1 MKRGGRALKLF
12 LGVAIVAF
20 GLVRYFGSQEE
31 NPYTGRT
38 QAISLSTEEEIAIG
52 LQNAPIMA
60 DQHGGLHPD
69 QQLQDF
75 VAQVGKKLVDNTIAQ
90 ETPYPYE
97 FHLLRDPKT
106 VNAFALPGGQIFIT
120 YALMERLET
129 EDQLAG
135 ILGHEIGHVVGRHAA
150 ERIAQSELANTV
162 ATGAQVGADAGI
174 LASQLG
180 QTVLL
185 KNGRGDELE
194 SDDLGV
200 KFMLEAGYD
209 PEAMIAV
216 MQILKAASGR
226 QHVPEFQ
233 SSHPDPENRIQ
244 KIKEAIEKY
253 RGN

>member
-1 MKRGGRALKLF
+1 MKLGGRALKLF

-20 GLVRYFGSQEE
+20 GVIRYCGSQEE

-60 DQHGGLHPD
+60 EQHGGLYPD
-69 QQLQDF
+69 QRLQDQ
-75 VAQVGKKLVDNTIAQ
+75 VDAVGKKLIDNTIAQ
-90 ETPYPYE
+90 ETPYTYE
-97 FHLLRDPKT
+97 FHLLSDPNT

-120 YALMERLET
+120 YALYKRLNS

-135 ILGHEIGHVVGRHAA
+135 ILGHEIGHVVGRHSA

-162 ATGAQVGADAGI
+162 ATGAQVGADAGM

-180 QTVLL
+180 QTILL

-209 PEAMIAV
+209 PEALIEV
-216 MQILKAASGR
+216 MQILKEAGGGQR
-226 QHVPEFQ
+226 VPEFQ
-233 SSHPDPENRIQ
+233 SSHPDPDNRIE
-244 KIKEAIEKY
+244 KIRAAIEKY
-253 RGN
+253 RN

>member
-1 MKRGGRALKLF
+1 MKLGGRALKLF

-20 GLVRYFGSQEE
+20 GVIRYCGSQEE
-31 NPYTGRT
+31 TPYTGRT

-60 DQHGGLHPD
+60 EQHGGLYPD
-69 QQLQDF
+69 QRLQDQ
-75 VAQVGKKLVDNTIAQ
+75 VDAVGKKLVDNTIAQ
-90 ETPYPYE
+90 ETPYTYE
-97 FHLLRDPKT
+97 FHLLSDPNT

-120 YALMERLET
+120 YALYKRLNS

-135 ILGHEIGHVVGRHAA
+135 ILGHEIGHVVGRHSA

-162 ATGAQVGADAGI
+162 ATGAQVGADAGM

-180 QTVLL
+180 QTILL

-209 PEAMIAV
+209 PEALIEV
-216 MQILKAASGR
+216 MQILKEAGGGQR
-226 QHVPEFQ
+226 VPEFQ
-233 SSHPDPENRIQ
+233 SSHPDPDNRIE
-244 KIKEAIEKY
+244 KIRAAIEKY
-253 RGN
+253 RN

>member
-1 MKRGGRALKLF
+1 MKLGGRALKLF

-20 GLVRYFGSQEE
+20 GVIRYCGSQEE

-60 DQHGGLHPD
+60 EQHGGLYPD
-69 QQLQDF
+69 QRLQDQ
-75 VAQVGKKLVDNTIAQ
+75 VDAVGKKLVDNTIAQ
-90 ETPYPYE
+90 ETPYTYE
-97 FHLLRDPKT
+97 FHLLSDPNT

-120 YALMERLET
+120 YALYKRLNS

-135 ILGHEIGHVVGRHAA
+135 ILGHEIGHVVGRHSA

-162 ATGAQVGADAGI
+162 ATGAQVGADAGM

-180 QTVLL
+180 QTILL

-209 PEAMIAV
+209 PEALIEV
-216 MQILKAASGR
+216 MQILKEAGGGQR
-226 QHVPEFQ
+226 VPEFQ
-233 SSHPDPENRIQ
+233 SSHPDPDNRIE
-244 KIKEAIEKY
+244 KIRAAITKY
-253 RGN
+253 RN

>member
-1 MKRGGRALKLF
+1 MKLGGRALKLV

-20 GLVRYFGSQEE
+20 GVIRYCGSQEE

-60 DQHGGLHPD
+60 EQHGGLYPD
-69 QQLQDF
+69 QRLQDQ
-75 VAQVGKKLVDNTIAQ
+75 VDAVGKKLVDNTIAQ
-90 ETPYPYE
+90 ETPYTYE
-97 FHLLRDPKT
+97 FHLLSDPNT

-120 YALMERLET
+120 YALYKRLNS

-135 ILGHEIGHVVGRHAA
+135 ILGHEIGHVVGRHSA

-162 ATGAQVGADAGI
+162 ATGAQVGADAGM

-180 QTVLL
+180 QTILL

-200 KFMLEAGYD
+200 KFMIEAGYD
-209 PEAMIAV
+209 PEALIEV
-216 MQILKAASGR
+216 MQILKEASGGQR
-226 QHVPEFQ
+226 IPEFQ
-233 SSHPDPENRIQ
+233 SSHPDPDNRIE
-244 KIKEAIEKY
+244 KIRAAITKY
-253 RGN
+253 RN

>member
-1 MKRGGRALKLF
+1 MKLGGRALKLF

-20 GLVRYFGSQEE
+20 GVIRYCGSQEE

-60 DQHGGLHPD
+60 EQHGGLYPD
-69 QQLQDF
+69 QRLQDQ
-75 VAQVGKKLVDNTIAQ
+75 VDAVGKKLVDNTIAQ
-90 ETPYPYE
+90 ETPYTYE
-97 FHLLRDPKT
+97 FHLLSDPNT

-120 YALMERLET
+120 YALYKRLNS

-135 ILGHEIGHVVGRHAA
+135 ILGHEIGHVVGRHSA

-162 ATGAQVGADAGI
+162 ATGAQVGADAGM

-180 QTVLL
+180 QTILL

-209 PEAMIAV
+209 PEALIEV
-216 MQILKAASGR
+216 MQILKEASGGQR
-226 QHVPEFQ
+226 VPEFQ
-233 SSHPDPENRIQ
+233 SSHPDPDNRIE
-244 KIKEAIEKY
+244 KIRAAIDKY
-253 RGN
+253 RT

>member
-1 MKRGGRALKLF
+1 MKLGGRALKLV

-20 GLVRYFGSQEE
+20 GVIRYCGSQEE

-60 DQHGGLHPD
+60 EQHGGLYPD
-69 QQLQDF
+69 QRLQDQ
-75 VAQVGKKLVDNTIAQ
+75 VDAVGKKLIDNTIAQ
-90 ETPYPYE
+90 ETPYTYE
-97 FHLLRDPKT
+97 FHLLSDPNT

-120 YALMERLET
+120 YALYKRLNS

-135 ILGHEIGHVVGRHAA
+135 ILGHEIGHVVGRHSA

-162 ATGAQVGADAGI
+162 ATGAQVGADAGM

-180 QTVLL
+180 QTILL

-209 PEAMIAV
+209 PEALIEV
-216 MQILKAASGR
+216 MQILKEAGGGQR
-226 QHVPEFQ
+226 VPEFQ
-233 SSHPDPENRIQ
+233 SSHPDPDNRIE
-244 KIKEAIEKY
+244 KIRAAIEKY
-253 RGN
+253 RN

>member
-1 MKRGGRALKLF
+1 MKLGGRALKLV

-20 GLVRYFGSQEE
+20 GVIRYCGSQEE

-60 DQHGGLHPD
+60 EQHGGLYPD
-69 QQLQDF
+69 QRLQDQ
-75 VAQVGKKLVDNTIAQ
+75 VDAVGKKLVDNTIAQ
-90 ETPYPYE
+90 ETPYTYE
-97 FHLLRDPKT
+97 FHLLSDPNT

-120 YALMERLET
+120 YALYKRLNS

-135 ILGHEIGHVVGRHAA
+135 ILGHEIGHVVGRHSA

-162 ATGAQVGADAGI
+162 ATGAQVGADAGM

-180 QTVLL
+180 QTILL

-209 PEAMIAV
+209 PEALIEV
-216 MQILKAASGR
+216 MQILKEAGGGQR
-226 QHVPEFQ
+226 VPEFQ
-233 SSHPDPENRIQ
+233 SSHPDPDNRIE
-244 KIKEAIEKY
+244 KIRAAIEKY
-253 RGN
+253 RN

>member
-1 MKRGGRALKLF
+1 MKLGGRALKLF

-20 GLVRYFGSQEE
+20 GVIRYCGSQEE

-60 DQHGGLHPD
+60 EQHGGLYPD
-69 QQLQDF
+69 QRLQDQ
-75 VAQVGKKLVDNTIAQ
+75 VDAVGKKLVDNTITQ
-90 ETPYPYE
+90 ETPYTYE
-97 FHLLRDPKT
+97 FHLLSDPNT

-120 YALMERLET
+120 YALYKRLNS

-135 ILGHEIGHVVGRHAA
+135 ILGHEIGHVVGRHSA

-162 ATGAQVGADAGI
+162 ATGAQVGADAGM

-180 QTVLL
+180 QTILL

-209 PEAMIAV
+209 PEALIEV
-216 MQILKAASGR
+216 MQILKEASGGQR
-226 QHVPEFQ
+226 VPEFQ
-233 SSHPDPENRIQ
+233 SSHPDPDNRIE
-244 KIKEAIEKY
+244 KIRAAIDKY
-253 RGN
+253 RT

>member
-1 MKRGGRALKLF
+1 MKLGGRALKIL
-12 LGVAIVAF
+12 LGVGIVIF
-20 GLVRYFGSQEE
+20 GLIRYYGSQEE

-38 QAISLSTEEEIAIG
+38 QSVSLTTEEEIAIG

-60 DQHGGLHPD
+60 EQHGGMHPD
-69 QQLQDF
+69 QQLQNMVDR
-75 VAQVGKKLVDNTIAQ
+75 VGKKLVDNTIAR
-90 ETPYPYE
+90 ETPYQYE

-120 YALMERLET
+120 YALLERLST

-135 ILGHEIGHVVGRHAA
+135 ILGHEIGHVVGRHSA

-162 ATGAQVGADAGI
+162 ATGAQVGADAGM

-180 QTVLL
+180 QTLLL

-200 KFMLEAGYD
+200 KFMLEAGYN
-209 PEAMIAV
+209 PEALIEV
-216 MQILKAASGR
+216 MQILKEASGGQR
-226 QHVPEFQ
+226 VPEFQ
-233 SSHPDPENRIQ
+233 SSHPDPENRIA
-244 KIKEAIEKY
+244 KIKEAIEKH
-253 RGN
+253 RG

>member
-1 MKRGGRALKLF
+1 MKLGGRALKIV
-12 LGVAIVAF
+12 LGVGIVIF
-20 GLVRYFGSQEE
+20 GLIKYYGSQEE

-38 QAISLSTEEEIAIG
+38 QAICLTTEEEIAIG

-60 DQHGGLHPD
+60 EQHGGMHPD
-69 QQLQDF
+69 QQLQNMVDR
-75 VAQVGKKLVDNTIAQ
+75 VGKKLVDNTIAR
-90 ETPYPYE
+90 ETPYQYE

-120 YALMERLET
+120 YALLERLST

-135 ILGHEIGHVVGRHAA
+135 ILGHEIGHVVGRHSA

-162 ATGAQVGADAGI
+162 ATGAQVGADAGM

-180 QTVLL
+180 QTLLL

-209 PEAMIAV
+209 PEALIEV
-216 MQILKAASGR
+216 MQILKEASGGQR
-226 QHVPEFQ
+226 VPEFQ
-233 SSHPDPENRIQ
+233 SSHPDPENRIA

-253 RGN
+253 RG

>member
-1 MKRGGRALKLF
+1 MKLGGRALKLF

-20 GLVRYFGSQEE
+20 GVIRYCGSQEE

-60 DQHGGLHPD
+60 EQHGGLYPD
-69 QQLQDF
+69 QRLQDQ
-75 VAQVGKKLVDNTIAQ
+75 VDAVGKKLVDNTITQ
-90 ETPYPYE
+90 ETPYTYE
-97 FHLLRDPKT
+97 FHLLSDPNT

-120 YALMERLET
+120 YALYKRLNS

-135 ILGHEIGHVVGRHAA
+135 ILGHEIGHVVGRHSA

-162 ATGAQVGADAGI
+162 ATGAQVGADAGM

-180 QTVLL
+180 QTILL

-209 PEAMIAV
+209 PEALIEV
-216 MQILKAASGR
+216 MQILKEAGGGQR
-226 QHVPEFQ
+226 VPEFQ
-233 SSHPDPENRIQ
+233 SSHPDPDNRIE
-244 KIKEAIEKY
+244 KIRAAIEKY
-253 RGN
+253 RN

>member
-1 MKRGGRALKLF
+1 MKLGGRALKIF
-12 LGVAIVAF
+12 LGVGIVIF
-20 GLVRYFGSQEE
+20 GLIRYYGSQEE

-38 QAISLSTEEEIAIG
+38 QSVSLTTEEEIAIG

-60 DQHGGLHPD
+60 EQHGGMHPD
-69 QQLQDF
+69 QQLQNMVDR
-75 VAQVGKKLVDNTIAQ
+75 VGKKLVDNTIAR
-90 ETPYPYE
+90 ETPYQYE

-120 YALMERLET
+120 YALLERLST

-135 ILGHEIGHVVGRHAA
+135 ILGHEIGHVVGRHSA

-162 ATGAQVGADAGI
+162 ATGAQVGADAGM

-180 QTVLL
+180 QTLLL

-200 KFMLEAGYD
+200 KFMLDAGYD
-209 PEAMIAV
+209 PEALIEV
-216 MQILKAASGR
+216 MQILKEASGGQR
-226 QHVPEFQ
+226 IPEFQ
-233 SSHPDPENRIQ
+233 SSHPDPENRIA

-253 RGN
+253 RG

>member
-1 MKRGGRALKLF
+1 MKLGGRALKLF

-20 GLVRYFGSQEE
+20 GVIRYCGSQEE

-60 DQHGGLHPD
+60 EQHGGLYPD
-69 QQLQDF
+69 QRLQDQ
-75 VAQVGKKLVDNTIAQ
+75 VDAVGKKLVDNTIAQ
-90 ETPYPYE
+90 ETPYTYE
-97 FHLLRDPKT
+97 FHLLSDPNT

-120 YALMERLET
+120 YALYKRLSS

-135 ILGHEIGHVVGRHAA
+135 ILGHEIGHVVGRHSV

-162 ATGAQVGADAGI
+162 ATGAQVGADAGM

-180 QTVLL
+180 QTILL

-209 PEAMIAV
+209 PEALIEV
-216 MQILKAASGR
+216 MQILKEAGGGQR
-226 QHVPEFQ
+226 VPEFQ
-233 SSHPDPENRIQ
+233 SSHPDPDNRIE
-244 KIKEAIEKY
+244 KIRAAITKY
-253 RGN
+253 RN

>member
-1 MKRGGRALKLF
+1 MKLGGRALKIV
-12 LGVAIVAF
+12 LGVGIVVF
-20 GLVRYFGSQEE
+20 GLIRYYGSQEE

-38 QAISLSTEEEIAIG
+38 QSVSLTTEEEIAIG

-60 DQHGGLHPD
+60 EQHGGMHPD
-69 QQLQDF
+69 QQLQNMVDR
-75 VAQVGKKLVDNTIAQ
+75 VGKKLVDNTIAR
-90 ETPYPYE
+90 ETPYQYE

-120 YALMERLET
+120 YALLERLST

-135 ILGHEIGHVVGRHAA
+135 ILGHEIGHVVGRHSA

-162 ATGAQVGADAGI
+162 AAGAQVGADAGM

-180 QTVLL
+180 QTLLL

-209 PEAMIAV
+209 PEALIEV
-216 MQILKAASGR
+216 MQILKEASGGQR
-226 QHVPEFQ
+226 VPEFQ
-233 SSHPDPENRIQ
+233 SSHPDPENRIA

-253 RGN
+253 RG

>member
-1 MKRGGRALKLF
+1 MKLGGRALKIV
-12 LGVAIVAF
+12 LGVGIVIF
-20 GLVRYFGSQEE
+20 GLIKYYGSQEE

-38 QAISLSTEEEIAIG
+38 QAVSLTTEEEIAIG

-60 DQHGGLHPD
+60 EQHGGMHPD
-69 QQLQDF
+69 QQLQNMIDR
-75 VAQVGKKLVDNTIAQ
+75 VGKKLVDNTIAR
-90 ETPYPYE
+90 ETPYQYE

-120 YALMERLET
+120 YALLERLST

-135 ILGHEIGHVVGRHAA
+135 ILGHEIGHVVGRHSA

-162 ATGAQVGADAGI
+162 ATGAQVGADAGMI
-174 LASQLG
+174 ASQLG
-180 QTVLL
+180 QTLLL

-200 KFMLEAGYD
+200 KFMIDAGYD
-209 PEAMIAV
+209 PEALIEV
-216 MQILKAASGR
+216 MQILKEASGGQR
-226 QHVPEFQ
+226 VPEFQ
-233 SSHPDPENRIQ
+233 SSHPDPENRIA

-253 RGN
+253 SG